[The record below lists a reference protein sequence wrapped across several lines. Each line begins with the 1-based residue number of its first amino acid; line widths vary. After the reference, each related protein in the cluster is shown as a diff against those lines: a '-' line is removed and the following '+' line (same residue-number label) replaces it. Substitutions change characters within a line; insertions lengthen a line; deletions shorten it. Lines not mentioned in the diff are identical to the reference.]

1 MRNIIVVECIS
12 TGKNFIEDIIN
23 RGYNPIVMH
32 LNKPDTKAGKKM
44 QKHIQEE
51 YESIPY
57 EFDMVYEQ
65 DSFEETLKKVKK
77 FNPLLIIPASE
88 AGVRLATKL
97 SHELGLVGNSIENL
111 DAMTLKHEM
120 HNRLAQKGIR
130 SIKGKIVHSL
140 EEVLDFYDS
149 ESLKEVVLKPIYSAA
164 SANVRIC
171 LNRDEVIQSAKLL
184 LDDYNVYGDNISEI
198 LIQERIK
205 GVEYIVNTVS
215 RDGVPC
221 VTTVWKYNKIKTS
234 EGANVYDSI
243 ETVNELNLGEAELIE
258 YAYEVIDALGIKYGP
273 VHGEYM
279 MDKDGPV
286 LIEVNCRPMGADL
299 PADYLDIISGQHE
312 TDTILDAYLKPKIFQ
327 QKLNKKYEL
336 YAYGVIK
343 HFTIP
348 YDMFARSSPMCV
360 MLNKLKAFY
369 STSLTDMEL
378 DNIYLSKTV
387 DFTSTG
393 GAVYLV
399 HKDKYEVDRTLNFL
413 RDVEIDAFSLVLS
426 EDLPVNNLKD
436 DETYLQEIYPIL
448 NMAYDYTTC
457 LFITDQ
463 IINDFPLLQIGH
475 DQIDDLKGTFDFI
488 ILNLNKSLYDKNEAE
503 KVNILLKIF
512 SKLKTRGNIY
522 ISKNTYELLA
532 SGRRGVEALIK
543 LLDYNI
549 DLPPYFIRQY
559 IIASNKR

>member
-32 LNKPDTKAGKKM
+32 LNKPDTKAGIKM

-65 DSFEETLKKVKK
+65 DSFEETLNEVKK
-77 FNPLLIIPASE
+77 FNPLLILPASE

-97 SHELGLVGNSIENL
+97 THELGLVGNSIENL

-299 PADYLDIISGQHE
+299 PADFLDIISGQHE
-312 TDTILDAYLKPKIFQ
+312 TDTVLDAYLKPKIFQ

-413 RDVEIDAFSLVLS
+413 RDVEIDAFSLILS
-426 EDLPVNNLKD
+426 EDIPVNNLKD

-448 NMAYDYTTC
+448 NMANDYTTC

-463 IINDFPLLQIGH
+463 FINDFPLLQIGYN
-475 DQIDDLKGTFDFI
+475 QIDTLKGTFDFI

>member
-97 SHELGLVGNSIENL
+97 SHELGLLGNSIENL

-532 SGRRGVEALIK
+532 SGRRGV
-543 LLDYNI
+543 
-549 DLPPYFIRQY
+549 
-559 IIASNKR
+559 

>member
-1 MRNIIVVECIS
+1 
-12 TGKNFIEDIIN
+12 
-23 RGYNPIVMH
+23 
-32 LNKPDTKAGKKM
+32 M

-140 EEVLDFYDS
+140 AEVLDFYDS

-299 PADYLDIISGQHE
+299 PVAEPHASMIVDIGGGTTEVAVISLGGMVVAKSIDVAGDELTECIVQYFRKKYNLIVGETTAEEVKINLGSVYPLKEEKSMEVKGRDQTQGLPRTLTVTSEEIRQALMEPVRLILDVIKSTLEETPPELAADLVDRGLMVAGGGSLLRGITELIRKE
-312 TDTILDAYLKPKIFQ
+312 TDIPVHRAADPLNCVALGTGKYLEQ
-327 QKLNKKYEL
+327 LNE
-336 YAYGVIK
+336 
-343 HFTIP
+343 
-348 YDMFARSSPMCV
+348 
-360 MLNKLKAFY
+360 
-369 STSLTDMEL
+369 
-378 DNIYLSKTV
+378 
-387 DFTSTG
+387 
-393 GAVYLV
+393 
-399 HKDKYEVDRTLNFL
+399 
-413 RDVEIDAFSLVLS
+413 
-426 EDLPVNNLKD
+426 
-436 DETYLQEIYPIL
+436 
-448 NMAYDYTTC
+448 
-457 LFITDQ
+457 
-463 IINDFPLLQIGH
+463 
-475 DQIDDLKGTFDFI
+475 KGSRFWGFHR
-488 ILNLNKSLYDKNEAE
+488 KS
-503 KVNILLKIF
+503 F
-512 SKLKTRGNIY
+512 
-522 ISKNTYELLA
+522 
-532 SGRRGVEALIK
+532 
-543 LLDYNI
+543 
-549 DLPPYFIRQY
+549 
-559 IIASNKR
+559 